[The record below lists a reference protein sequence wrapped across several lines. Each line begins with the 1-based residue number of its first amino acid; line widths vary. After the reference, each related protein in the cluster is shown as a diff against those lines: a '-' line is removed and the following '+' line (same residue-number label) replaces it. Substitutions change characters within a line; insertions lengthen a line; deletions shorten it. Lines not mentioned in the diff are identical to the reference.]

1 MEERLLSQASKVLL
15 KAIVQA
21 IFTFGMSCIKLP
33 VGLRKDIVQCDV
45 NFGGVNG
52 GSIGKFTR
60 RIEKLYVDPKL
71 LDV

>member
-15 KAIVQA
+15 KAIVQV
-21 IFTFGMSCIKLP
+21 FTFGMSCIKLP

-52 GSIGKFTR
+52 GIIGKFTR